1 MIPNS
6 NWTPEEL
13 DEMEKLSPVRGVV
26 RTTWMLRP
34 FCCEQSITSRPG
46 SSSLYHYL
54 LLLMEEILHHL
65 GYVNLVVNGKN
76 YISTGA
82 GFLLTRGGVFAT
94 RPPGGCTLGQLRDA
108 LLVRMPK
115 MFDATTVQ
123 MGGNFLGSLFKASL
137 PYLKGIK
144 FPDEWRGVY
153 GKVSPLNL
161 L

>member
-1 MIPNS
+1 MN
-6 NWTPEEL
+6 
-13 DEMEKLSPVRGVV
+13 KV
-26 RTTWMLRP
+26 
-34 FCCEQSITSRPG
+34 FCCEQSITTRATIIPG

-65 GYVNLVVNGKN
+65 RHVNLEINGKN

-82 GFLLTRGGVFAT
+82 GFLLTSGGVFAT

-123 MGGNFLGSLFKASL
+123 MGGIFLGSLL
-137 PYLKGIK
+137 
-144 FPDEWRGVY
+144 RRVCHT
-153 GKVSPLNL
+153 
-161 L
+161 